1 MHGHECVT
9 KTVICL
15 LYEALRLIYVD
26 VCWLDIVTDKLELGP
41 LNIFKVIYV
50 VGTGTTILYS
60 YLHIHIA
67 WVLLTLAL
75 SLTTLKVDQDTI
87 LNNYIINYRPKG
99 YRYVYYR
106 LKGSWLDLTG
116 VVLPCMTLLAYGFY
130 NENQVMYTRWRPSTW
145 KYIIKRR
152 ILEV

>member
-41 LNIFKVIYV
+41 LNIFKVTYV

-75 SLTTLKVDQDTI
+75 SLTTLKVDQDNI

-116 VVLPCMTLLAYGFY
+116 LYCHAWHSWHMDFITKIKSCILVDVHQRENILSKDAY
-130 NENQVMYTRWRPSTW
+130 
-145 KYIIKRR
+145 
-152 ILEV
+152 

>member
-9 KTVICL
+9 KSVICL

-67 WVLLTLAL
+67 WVLLILAL
-75 SLTTLKVDQDTI
+75 SLTTLEVDQDNI

-116 VVLPCMTLLAYGFY
+116 LYCHAWHSWRMDFITKIKSCIHVDVHQRENILSKDAY
-130 NENQVMYTRWRPSTW
+130 
-145 KYIIKRR
+145 
-152 ILEV
+152 